1 MFFLLFIPFSS
12 GSQKGTNAILLVL
25 SAMHLSP
32 SGWKAQA
39 AEEIPIL
46 TSGVGQDFG
55 LFCMDSDF
63 EELD

>member
-1 MFFLLFIPFSS
+1 MVFLLFIPFFS
-12 GSQKGTNAILLVL
+12 GSQKGMNATLLVL
-25 SAMHLSP
+25 SAMHVFP

-39 AEEIPIL
+39 AEGTPIL

-55 LFCMDSDF
+55 LVCMDSDF